1 MRLSR
6 EKINHLSQLIVK
18 DLQARGLSSFLREP
32 NDVRL
37 QIVKFV
43 TEELRIDDDIEAAVR
58 KTLSSYSRKIVEG
71 SQEWDVMYNKLYEE
85 EWNKHKKF
93 TRSSKF

>member
-6 EKINHLSQLIVK
+6 EKINHLSLLIVK
-18 DLQARGLSSFLREP
+18 DLQARGLGSFLREP

-37 QIVKFV
+37 QIVKFI
-43 TEELRIDDDIEAAVR
+43 TEELRIDDDVEASVR
-58 KTLSSYSRKIVEG
+58 KTLSSYSRKIIEG

-93 TRSSKF
+93 

>member
-6 EKINHLSQLIVK
+6 EKINHLSQMIVK
-18 DLQARGLSSFLREP
+18 DLQAKGLMTFLREP

-37 QIVKFV
+37 QIVKV
-43 TEELRIDDDIEAAVR
+43 ITEELKVDDDVDAAVR
-58 KTLSSYSRKIVEG
+58 NMLSSYSRKIVEG
-71 SQEWDVMYNKLYEE
+71 GREWDVMYHKLYEE

-93 TRSSKF
+93 QAPRI

>member
-6 EKINHLSQLIVK
+6 EKINHLSQMIVK
-18 DLQARGLSSFLREP
+18 DLQAKGLTNFLREP

-37 QIVKFV
+37 QIVKV
-43 TEELRIDDDIEAAVR
+43 ITEELKVDDDVDAAVR
-58 KTLSSYSRKIVEG
+58 NTLSSYSRKIMEG
-71 SQEWDVMYNKLYEE
+71 GREWDVMYHKLYEE

-93 TRSSKF
+93 QAPRI